1 MNRKPPSSA
10 KAVVDKLWK
19 GIAKEDKQWDK
30 YDKLCSAALE
40 KGTPQGDKEAE
51 KYYNKCAEIEAKR
64 SALHNEI
71 RGLFDKENNRTDK
84 LLQNKALPLPEQNAG
99 KTRRKQRGK
108 GWLGEKVGDVCEG
121 LGCPTRARQEQRKKE
136 AEERVKRFI
145 DTGKWTDAEAP
156 VQPVPAPAPAPV
168 PRASTYWNTRRFRG
182 ALPWGTPKSVYKPWS
197 PTVPGI
203 PEGGKR
209 RFSRKSNGQA
219 RRSRKTS
226 PPSTVRKFRQS

>member
-1 MNRKPPSSA
+1 MNGKPPSSA
-10 KAVVDKLWK
+10 KAVVDKLWR
-19 GIAKEDKQWDK
+19 GIAKEDKRLIK
-30 YDKLCSAALE
+30 YDDLCNAALE

-64 SALHNEI
+64 AAIHTKI
-71 RGLFDKENNRTDK
+71 RDLFDRENNRTDK

-99 KTRRKQRGK
+99 KTRRKQRGR
-108 GWLGEKVGDVCEG
+108 GWIGDVCEG

-156 VQPVPAPAPAPV
+156 VQPVPVPV

-219 RRSRKTS
+219 RRSRKAS